1 MPEVYDR
8 LSSNSL
14 TSGPVPGDRF
24 DQIASYIFI
33 HHIYMYEIKQ

>member
-1 MPEVYDR
+1 MPKVYER

-33 HHIYMYEIKQ
+33 HRIYMYEIKQ

>member
-24 DQIASYIFI
+24 DQIASYIF
-33 HHIYMYEIKQ
+33 MYEIKQ